1 MNVVITILYV
11 ALRIII
17 AFLTLRL
24 GMRYAE
30 QGNVA
35 YKAKVISSKNLEAIF
50 IMASAV
56 CRFAIEQME
65 KEQGISKEVAKAY
78 LLETLDIS
86 SK

>member
-1 MNVVITILYV
+1 MKFVCCV
-11 ALRIII
+11 LRHH
-17 AFLTLRL
+17 
-24 GMRYAE
+24 
-30 QGNVA
+30 
-35 YKAKVISSKNLEAIF
+35 KAKVISSKNLETIF